1 MRATATAPKAASPG
15 VLLLGV
21 PATRHEQLGVFR
33 SNTSD
38 ASAIIWPC
46 PLAASGMAASLIG
59 LDAESELEASAIWGR
74 GDPSAETDPSSIVAT
89 AASVAPA
96 SSGTTQFAAWHVPA
110 APLQAVPSGSVV
122 QEPSFVA
129 PCATVHAAQ
138 LPRHGRSQHTPSER
152 LPLEQALAEVAG
164 CPLAS
169 PHAPDPL
176 HVEPE
181 LQSEC
186 GSVPASEGPHIPAV
200 PLET

>member
-1 MRATATAPKAASPG
+1 
-15 VLLLGV
+15 V
-21 PATRHEQLGVFR
+21 TRHEQLGTVR
-33 SNTSD
+33 WKVSDASPPIIGAGPPAASEIAASTALVDAESGLD
-38 ASAIIWPC
+38 ASAIF
-46 PLAASGMAASLIG
+46 AGGA
-59 LDAESELEASAIWGR
+59 
-74 GDPSAETDPSSIVAT
+74 PSVTDPSTKVIA

-96 SSGTTQFAAWHVPA
+96 SCGTTQFADWHVPA
-110 APLQAVPSGSVV
+110 APLHAVPSGSVV

-129 PCATVHAAQ
+129 PCAIVQAVQ

-152 LPLEQALAEVAG
+152 LPLEQALADVAA

-181 LQSEC
+181 VQSEC